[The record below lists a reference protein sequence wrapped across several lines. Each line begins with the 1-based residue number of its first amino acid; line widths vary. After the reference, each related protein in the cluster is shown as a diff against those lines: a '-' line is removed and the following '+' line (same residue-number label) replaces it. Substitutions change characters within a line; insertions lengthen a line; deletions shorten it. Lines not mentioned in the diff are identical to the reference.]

1 MQNARLER
9 WLIASCRRH
18 FFPQVAK
25 KSPSMWCPSE
35 LIKRTLFISGILA
48 LLQALLII
56 ATGAIEV
63 YNSYRYTI
71 IPVSDGDGFAGGPA
85 ALVAPCILFS
95 VALYFF
101 LFFAC
106 SFVSAVFLFQQ
117 TYLRICFA
125 LMVVVGTESFFDA
138 SVLAL
143 RHDYLWIWIP
153 GARILLALTIIYWLK
168 PHVLS
173 EPTGINAC

>member
-1 MQNARLER
+1 M
-9 WLIASCRRH
+9 
-18 FFPQVAK
+18 
-25 KSPSMWCPSE
+25 
-35 LIKRTLFISGILA
+35 KRTLFISEILA

-71 IPVSDGDGFAGGPA
+71 IPVSDNAGFAGGPA
-85 ALVAPCILFS
+85 ALVAPCILFA

-117 TYLRICFA
+117 SYLRICFA
-125 LMVVVGTESFFDA
+125 LTLVVGTESFFDA
-138 SVLAL
+138 SVLGL

-153 GARILLALTIIYWLK
+153 AARVLLAVAIIYWLK

-173 EPTGINAC
+173 EPAGINAC

>member
-35 LIKRTLFISGILA
+35 LMKRTLFISGILA
-48 LLQALLII
+48 SLQALLII
-56 ATGAIEV
+56 ATGTIEV

-85 ALVAPCILFS
+85 ALVA
-95 VALYFF
+95 ALYPFLRCP
-101 LFFAC
+101 LFF
-106 SFVSAVFLFQQ
+106 SFLCLFIRERRFSFPANLF
-117 TYLRICFA
+117 TDLFRSHGGGWYRVVLRCI
-125 LMVVVGTESFFDA
+125 
-138 SVLAL
+138 
-143 RHDYLWIWIP
+143 R
-153 GARILLALTIIYWLK
+153 ARST
-168 PHVLS
+168 P
-173 EPTGINAC
+173 